1 MAIFGKNKSQQ
12 NKENIAEEKVLSSA
26 ANFSK
31 LKSALREMY
40 ESDNTIRN
48 NINKTTSTST
58 SIRGM
63 SYDTFE
69 SEYYNLSSIDKL
81 RQYSNELYAL
91 EPVYAEQI
99 NYLAN
104 LFMWKYVYVPRKIR
118 DSAKGDYQEAY
129 NLMGEVVEGLS
140 IETTFPMVLT
150 QLLINGNIFLVSVKT
165 ATSKTLTTIMLPQK
179 YCRVNAIT
187 QFGTYTY
194 QFDFSYFDN
203 LNVTAAEMETLWSY
217 YPPDMRAQYE
227 LYKTDKQNMRWQM
240 LDSKYAAA
248 IQCNKYG
255 FPTKLKSF
263 FGILQYRNYLSNELK
278 KSNQQITK
286 YISHEIPTWEDHLI
300 IDIDEMKEL
309 HRSIAS
315 SISTNKDLK
324 LITTYGK
331 MNIMSVGNDDSKE
344 NKTLKN
350 AYSAIFND
358 SGENDTIFNG
368 DSVEALKKA
377 AERNES
383 IMWRYVEQLLT
394 YYNIVINNSFSFKGY
409 QCNITMLP
417 ITWHNRTQQI
427 DIYRNGATLGTSKL
441 EYLVATGTKQIN
453 VSNKLEL
460 EDHLRLDKLKPLS
473 SSYTQ
478 VDNSAAEKS
487 EAQPEEKVDENN
499 NEEQTLEQEV
509 IDDNENNN

>member
-1 MAIFGKNKSQQ
+1 MAIFGKKKSQQ
-12 NKENIAEEKVLSSA
+12 NKENIAEEKLLSSQ

-40 ESDNTIRN
+40 ESDNSIRH
-48 NINKTTSTST
+48 NINKTTSVPT
-58 SIRGM
+58 SIRNM

-69 SEYYNLSSIDKL
+69 SEYYNLSSLETL

-118 DSAKGDYQEAY
+118 ESAKGDYQEAY

-140 IETTFPMVLT
+140 IETTFPLVLT
-150 QLLINGNIFLVSVKT
+150 QLLINGNVFLISVKT
-165 ATSKTLTTIMLPQK
+165 ASSKTLTTIMLPQK
-179 YCRVNAIT
+179 YYRVNAIT

-194 QFDFSYFDN
+194 QFDFNYFDN
-203 LNVTAAEMETLWSY
+203 LNVSPDELEVLWNY
-217 YPPDMRAQYE
+217 YPQEMRAQYE
-227 LYKTDKQNMRWQM
+227 AYKADKQNMRWQT
-240 LDSKYAAA
+240 LNAKYAAA

-255 FPTKLKSF
+255 FPTKLKAF
-263 FGILQYRNYLSNELK
+263 FGILQYKNYLSNELK

-286 YISHEIPTWEDHLI
+286 YISHEIPTWEDNLI

-309 HRSIAS
+309 HRSIAA
-315 SISTNKDLK
+315 SISTNKDVK

-368 DSVEALKKA
+368 ESVEALKKA

-383 IMWRYVEQLLT
+383 IMWRYVEQLLN

-427 DIYRNGATLGTSKL
+427 ELYKNGASLGTSKL
-441 EYLVATGTKQIN
+441 EYLVATGTKQVN
-453 VSNKLEL
+453 VPHKLEL
-460 EDHLRLDKLKPLS
+460 EDFLKLDKLKPLS

-478 VDNSAAEKS
+478 VDNSAAETVETEVS
-487 EAQPEEKVDENN
+487 DDETN

-509 IDDNENNN
+509 TDENENTN